1 VTRELVPLVEI
12 SRHRRWCSVRYA
24 RRLVAERRIPFHKV
38 GGRVLLDLADL
49 DVYAEAGRIEP
60 PRRAGTGNRSRTP
73 VGRPSNP

>member
-1 VTRELVPLVEI
+1 VIRELVPLVEI

-49 DVYAEAGRIEP
+49 DFYAEAGRVEP
-60 PRRAGTGNRSRTP
+60 PQRARSGTRSP
-73 VGRPSNP
+73 APGRPSNP